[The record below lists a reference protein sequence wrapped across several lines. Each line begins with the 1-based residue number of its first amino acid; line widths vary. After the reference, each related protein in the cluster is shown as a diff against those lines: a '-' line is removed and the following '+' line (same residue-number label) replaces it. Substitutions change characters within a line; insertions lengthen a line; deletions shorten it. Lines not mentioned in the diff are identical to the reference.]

1 MWYYGKNINFIESYK
16 KGLKILAKLKK
27 ELEDNPK
34 RIETYMKYMGFE
46 GPEGTIDYITNK
58 IEEHIKNKK
67 NESTKN

>member
-1 MWYYGKNINFIESYK
+1 MTYIIAHLPTLEE
-16 KGLKILAKLKK
+16 LKK
-27 ELEDNPK
+27 QLEDNPN

-46 GPEGTIDYITNK
+46 GPDGTIDYITNK

>member
-1 MWYYGKNINFIESYK
+1 MTYIIAHLPTLE
-16 KGLKILAKLKK
+16 GLKKQ
-27 ELEDNPK
+27 LEENPK

-46 GPEGTIDYITNK
+46 GPEGTIDYITQK

>member
-1 MWYYGKNINFIESYK
+1 MTYIIAH
-16 KGLKILAKLKK
+16 LPILEELKK
-27 ELEDNPK
+27 QLEENPK

-46 GPEGTIDYITNK
+46 GPEGTIDYITQK

>member
-1 MWYYGKNINFIESYK
+1 MTYIIAHLPKLEE
-16 KGLKILAKLKK
+16 LKK
-27 ELEDNPK
+27 QLENNPK
-34 RIETYMKYMGFE
+34 QIETYIKYMGFE

>member
-1 MWYYGKNINFIESYK
+1 MTYITAHLPKLEE
-16 KGLKILAKLKK
+16 LKK
-27 ELEDNPK
+27 ELENNPK

-46 GPEGTIDYITNK
+46 GPEGTIDYLTQK

>member
-1 MWYYGKNINFIESYK
+1 MTYIIAHLPTLEE
-16 KGLKILAKLKK
+16 LKK
-27 ELEDNPK
+27 QLEENPK

>member
-1 MWYYGKNINFIESYK
+1 MTYITAHLPTLEE
-16 KGLKILAKLKK
+16 LKK
-27 ELEDNPK
+27 QLENNPD

-46 GPEGTIDYITNK
+46 GPDGTIDYITNK

>member
-1 MWYYGKNINFIESYK
+1 MTYIIAHLPTLEE
-16 KGLKILAKLKK
+16 LKK
-27 ELEDNPK
+27 QLEENPK
-34 RIETYMKYMGFE
+34 KIETYTKYMGFE

>member
-1 MWYYGKNINFIESYK
+1 MK
-16 KGLKILAKLKK
+16 KIHTKPTKLEKQ
-27 ELEDNPK
+27 LEDNPN

-46 GPEGTIDYITNK
+46 GPDGTIDYITNK

>member
-1 MWYYGKNINFIESYK
+1 MTYK
-16 KGLKILAKLKK
+16 IAHLPKLEELKK
-27 ELEDNPK
+27 QLEENPN
-34 RIETYMKYMGFE
+34 RIDTYMKYMGFE

>member
-1 MWYYGKNINFIESYK
+1 MTYITAHLPKLEE
-16 KGLKILAKLKK
+16 LKK

-58 IEEHIKNKK
+58 IEEHIKNKN

>member
-1 MWYYGKNINFIESYK
+1 MTYITSHLPKLEE
-16 KGLKILAKLKK
+16 LKK

-46 GPEGTIDYITNK
+46 GPEGTIDYLTQK

>member
-1 MWYYGKNINFIESYK
+1 MTYIIAHLPKLEE
-16 KGLKILAKLKK
+16 LKK
-27 ELEDNPK
+27 QLEENPK

>member
-1 MWYYGKNINFIESYK
+1 MTYITAHLPTLEE
-16 KGLKILAKLKK
+16 LKK
-27 ELEDNPK
+27 QLEDNPK